1 MRQLIHVSLVTSLFK
16 IPRASWLDFANYYVH
31 FYIYSNIFCGS
42 CLHLLIA
49 NLPIEPAAVGGEQGR
64 MRGEQGIDS
73 MSLMLSSADEV
84 SDRRDRSGGARL
96 ADMVRTRGEPQCSSE
111 PLSTVWADFY
121 NEKKKRKKDEN
132 KKRKNS
138 EFLFLFVL
146 CSFKPQTNIF
156 YQDINFQ
163 QTFMPKYG
171 NCEQSEIQLQAAMR
185 KPNSSAEQVEEEAFV
200 SLAFQKKEK
209 QKTQT
214 GPHRKWFAL
223 TSLCYWWLFVS
234 R

>member
-1 MRQLIHVSLVTSLFK
+1 MR
-16 IPRASWLDFANYYVH
+16 
-31 FYIYSNIFCGS
+31 
-42 CLHLLIA
+42 
-49 NLPIEPAAVGGEQGR
+49 
-64 MRGEQGIDS
+64 
-73 MSLMLSSADEV
+73 
-84 SDRRDRSGGARL
+84 
-96 ADMVRTRGEPQCSSE
+96 
-111 PLSTVWADFY
+111 
-121 NEKKKRKKDEN
+121 KKKRKKDEN

-138 EFLFLFVL
+138 EFFFLFVL

-214 GPHRKWFAL
+214 GPHRK
-223 TSLCYWWLFVS
+223 
-234 R
+234 

>member
-121 NEKKKRKKDEN
+121 NEKKKKRKKDEN
-132 KKRKNS
+132 KKRKNL

-163 QTFMPKYG
+163 
-171 NCEQSEIQLQAAMR
+171 
-185 KPNSSAEQVEEEAFV
+185 
-200 SLAFQKKEK
+200 
-209 QKTQT
+209 
-214 GPHRKWFAL
+214 
-223 TSLCYWWLFVS
+223 
-234 R
+234 